1 MCLIMTILTAV
12 ILSVFYFRAEKHGKA
27 AKSLLT
33 STLMFWG
40 AALMWSVDGIASL
53 LEGEPFFDI
62 SREDTVLGFI
72 IVVCGLAV
80 FALLAA
86 IEKRGAKLK
95 AN

>member
-12 ILSVFYFRAEKHGKA
+12 ILTVFYFRAEKQGKT

-62 SREDTVLGFI
+62 SSEDTLLGFI
-72 IVVCGLAV
+72 IVACGLAV
-80 FALLAA
+80 FAVLAA
-86 IEKRGAKLK
+86 IEKRGRELK
-95 AN
+95 TN